1 MSRVTISV
9 GGELYS
15 DWQAVKI
22 VRSLERFPSSFQL
35 QATTQG
41 QGTRASM
48 INPLSP
54 CEILVDGVRAITG
67 YVDTLEI
74 ESSVGGTQSGISGRG
89 KGGDL
94 VDCSLILPGE
104 TQQLSAVS
112 FRAMVE
118 ALTRPYSITV
128 AAPDGNGPAIPIF
141 NTSLGDTPFTYIDE
155 ASRFAS
161 MLVTDDAEGNLVIQ
175 KAGQR
180 SHSSGFAEGINV
192 ESARVIYDAAQR
204 FSNYLPVFS
213 PVNNLAGTGISNSII
228 ANVVDPTMANDPN
241 RRFRPRYIVAEPWVN
256 NEPLALLRARWE
268 AVRRYGRSQ
277 QVTLTCDSWTDSAG
291 NLWTPNQRASL
302 HLPSLRLSN
311 KTWIIVDVVFVL
323 SGAGSRADVTLMP
336 LEALSIEPTTFGAA
350 FQGDTALAI
359 QQGIGAAPP
368 ATTPPT
374 PPSR

>member
-74 ESSVGGTQSGISGRG
+74 ESSVGGTQIGISGRG